1 MKAEELADGFEESNE
16 DYSTDKRDDKAPEVE
31 TSDGATNAEETKD
44 PAPKDSPYDT
54 DDNVQ
59 DNTLLAVGAHE
70 HRGNPADD
78 TTENNID
85 EETHKRGD
93 NRLAIL
99 AIEFDGCFRGGDGLA
114 HHEHLDD
121 TPGDDVV
128 DKHGEDSGPLK
139 DTPFDFG
146 DTEDG
151 DKWRSEWC
159 GHHIDEVGET
169 GRGIGSEKLQDETK
183 SEEDF
188 DEAKDIPDD
197 LGTAV
202 EGLSTA

>member
-1 MKAEELADGFEESNE
+1 MRKLI
-16 DYSTDKRDDKAPEVE
+16 
-31 TSDGATNAEETKD
+31 
-44 PAPKDSPYDT
+44 
-54 DDNVQ
+54 
-59 DNTLLAVGAHE
+59 
-70 HRGNPADD
+70 RG
-78 TTENNID
+78 
-85 EETHKRGD
+85 GD

-188 DEAKDIPDD
+188 DEAEDIPDD